1 MGNGEW
7 RMENGEWRM
16 ENGEWGME
24 NGEWRMENGEWR
36 MENGEWRMGN
46 GEWGIGNGEWGMENL
61 PDFCKSPFLS
71 ILEGPDILHQ
81 VSVNLPWVWLYW
93 QQFGEHIA
101 STRNSSS
108 AASIEARILV

>member
-1 MGNGEW
+1 MVNGEW
-7 RMENGEWRM
+7 ILVNREWRM

-24 NGEWRMENGEWR
+24 NGEWGMENGNFEL
-36 MENGEWRMGN
+36 
-46 GEWGIGNGEWGMENL
+46 ENL
-61 PDFCKSPFLS
+61 PDFCKSPFSS